1 MNNRLRTLTVL
12 MLTLPTVSATAANPY
27 QERVTTA
34 FEMEGGLSGIAY
46 ELPKLSGKTLQEL
59 TRKKP
64 LETSTRFSI
73 QSADIIENGL
83 GCNLAIEMWLESG
96 RYIKYELLVGRQD
109 DGNFAFTKLHN
120 AMGKDP
126 APTGLPLADNGDVY
140 RTRGLSLVISRVP
153 GASGADEAQFLVR
166 GIRKTLNG
174 NESLDGTTF
183 TDATR
188 ITGVKVGRACF
199 ELGADGEKEKGAR
212 FRTRFN
218 NIVIRK

>member
-1 MNNRLRTLTVL
+1 MNNSLRTLTAL
-12 MLTLPTVSATAANPY
+12 MLIVPTASAMAASQY
-27 QERVTTA
+27 RERVTTA
-34 FEMEGGLSGIAY
+34 FEMENSLSGIAY
-46 ELPKLSGKTLQEL
+46 ELPKLSGKTLLEL

-64 LETSTRFSI
+64 LEISTGFAI
-73 QSADIIENGL
+73 QSAEIIENGL

-96 RYIKYELLVGRQD
+96 RYIKHELLVGRED

-120 AMGKDP
+120 ALGRDP
-126 APTGLPLADNGDVY
+126 APAGLPLAGSEDVY
-140 RTRGLSLVISRVP
+140 RTRGLSLVISRAP
-153 GASGADEAQFLVR
+153 GGTDDARFLIRGVR
-166 GIRKTLNG
+166 RTLNG
-174 NESLDGTTF
+174 HESLDGAAF